1 MAGLF
6 TKVEKKKRV
15 DYKFKIEESTMKQI
29 DQINEQL
36 NEVNEILVDNGESKL
51 TFDLEEKMSA
61 TLKRTVS
68 KGAKE
73 IDELLT
79 ELKAKYGETK
89 PDQKTDLE
97 NLNEQA
103 SHSANLPQE

>member
-1 MAGLF
+1 MENLRRDDPRVAAWIETIIFAVTEAG
-6 TKVEKKKRV
+6 
-15 DYKFKIEESTMKQI
+15 
-29 DQINEQL
+29 INLLDTAPWYGHGTSEMVIGWAMEGL
-36 NEVNEILVDNGESKL
+36 
-51 TFDLEEKMSA
+51 LEEKMSA